1 MRKRLRLLKN
11 EFVSNY
17 DGFFRFLLA
26 FGIFPLVLIGLLGER
41 GVGKDIYKETLEIIN
56 LLYSYT
62 LDNMISFMNSITPN
76 KDYWIVFNHIFAF
89 ALFIF
94 VTFYTT
100 KFILIVI
107 HDYIGTKFHKKEVCW
122 HEEFDY

>member
-41 GVGKDIYKETLEIIN
+41 GIGKDVDKETLEIIN
-56 LLYSYT
+56 LLYSY
-62 LDNMISFMNSITPN
+62 
-76 KDYWIVFNHIFAF
+76 
-89 ALFIF
+89 
-94 VTFYTT
+94 
-100 KFILIVI
+100 IL
-107 HDYIGTKFHKKEVCW
+107 K
-122 HEEFDY
+122 

>member
-26 FGIFPLVLIGLLGER
+26 FGIVPLVFIMFLGGR
-41 GVGKDIYKETLEIIN
+41 GVGKDIDKETLEIIN

-62 LDNMISFMNSITPN
+62 LNNMISFMNSITPN
-76 KDYWIVFNHIFAF
+76 KDYWIVFYQYHHFF
-89 ALFIF
+89 
-94 VTFYTT
+94 
-100 KFILIVI
+100 
-107 HDYIGTKFHKKEVCW
+107 
-122 HEEFDY
+122 